1 MLTFVKKYTVK
12 KEPITSRIKN
22 LGHKYGGD
30 NAVIL
35 DKEFVLIYLL
45 GFSGVFRIEELLEI
59 KLKHVQIKESIFFF
73 SFHLF
78 FLQNKLHKKKY
89 KYLIKYL
96 IKIVSNKNMY
106 GPNIE

>member
-22 LGHKYGGD
+22 LVHKYGGD

-73 SFHLF
+73 SFHSF
-78 FLQNKLHKKKY
+78 FLQNKLHKKKD

-96 IKIVSNKNMY
+96 IKIVSNKNTY